1 LNQQTTLKTAA
12 KTIRVELGERSYDI
26 VIGAGLIAQAGAHL
40 RAGFPGARAAI
51 ITDENVAGLHLPALQ
66 ETLAQEGIETN
77 VITVPAGEASKSLEQ
92 LQDVVGRLLDARL
105 ERNDVVIALGGGVV
119 GDLAGFAAAIARR
132 GMHFVQIPTSLLAQV
147 DSSVGGKTGINAP
160 QGKNLIGA
168 FHQPRLVLADTG
180 LLATLPARELAAGYA
195 EVVKCALIDRPNF
208 FAWLEDNRE
217 AVFAGGEALID
228 AVTECCK
235 AKAEIVAADEREAG
249 RRALLN
255 LGHTFAHALERACG
269 YDATRLVHG
278 EAVAIG
284 LVLAYRFS
292 AELGLAPEEDGER
305 VQDHLRQAGL
315 PVAISAIPGPPFAA
329 ARLMHHIG
337 QDKKVSRGRLNFI
350 LTKGIGRAFIAHDV
364 AADAV
369 LQFLQHQLET

>member
-1 LNQQTTLKTAA
+1 MKTVT
-12 KTIRVELGERSYDI
+12 KTIRVALGERSYDI
-26 VIGAGLIAQAGAHL
+26 VIGSGLVAQAGAHL
-40 RAGFPGARAAI
+40 QADFPGARAAI
-51 ITDENVAGLHLPALQ
+51 VTDENVAGLHLPALHK
-66 ETLAQEGIETN
+66 TLVQEGIEATI
-77 VITVPAGEASKSLEQ
+77 ITVPAGEASKSFER

-119 GDLAGFAAAIARR
+119 GDLAGFAAAITRR
-132 GMHFVQIPTSLLAQV
+132 GMQFVQIPTSLLAQV

-168 FHQPRLVLADTG
+168 FFQPRLVLADTD

-195 EVVKCALIDRPNF
+195 EVVKYALIDRPDF

-217 AVFAGGEALID
+217 AVFSGGEALID

-235 AKAEIVAADEREAG
+235 AKAAIVAADEHEAG

-255 LGHTFAHALERACG
+255 LGHTFAHALEGACS
-269 YDATRLVHG
+269 YDAARLVHG

-292 AELGLAPEEDGER
+292 AELGAAPEEDAEQVR
-305 VQDHLRQAGL
+305 DHLSKAGL
-315 PVAISAIPGPPFAA
+315 PVAISAIPGPPLAA
-329 ARLMHHIG
+329 AQLMHHIG
-337 QDKKVSRGRLNFI
+337 QDKKINRGRLTFI
-350 LTKGIGRAFIAHDV
+350 LTKGIGQAFIADDV
-364 AADAV
+364 GEDTV